1 MLVSAADQ
9 HPRQMVFNLASNFE
23 FSTASMSTTW
33 PWVGGKVDAAAGE
46 RVDLGFGDWAAVR
59 GVTLS

>member
-33 PWVGGKVDAAAGE
+33 PWVGKMDAAAGE
-46 RVDLGFGDWAAVR
+46 FVDLGFGDFAAVG
-59 GVTLS
+59 GVALS